1 MKRSEIRDVLAKRDR
16 AATKMGQAA
25 AEKYLR
31 SKQPLPTQGRI
42 REFLAALIT
51 GAIIVVGAVLIA
63 AGLAP

>member
-16 AATKMGQAA
+16 VATKMGQAA

-42 REFLAALIT
+42 REFLAALVAGT
-51 GAIIVVGAVLIA
+51 IIVIGVIFLAI
-63 AGLAP
+63 GLAP